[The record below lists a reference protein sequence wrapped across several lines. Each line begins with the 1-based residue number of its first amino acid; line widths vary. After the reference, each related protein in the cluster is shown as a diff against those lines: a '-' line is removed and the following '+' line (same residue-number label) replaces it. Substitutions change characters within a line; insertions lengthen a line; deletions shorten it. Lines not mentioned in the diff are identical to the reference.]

1 MFPYSAIAAA
11 NLLNNKNKSK
21 RQPNAPKIYTLG
33 MFTETIPED
42 FYAILC
48 EKAKTV
54 GICEM
59 ADMISN
65 WQGFDNL
72 TPKQKIRFVRETE
85 TPEYYS
91 FANRVKRFLTKF

>member
-11 NLLNNKNKSK
+11 NLLNNQKGE
-21 RQPNAPKIYTLG
+21 RQPNPPKISTLSE
-33 MFTETIPED
+33 FTQASPED
-42 FYAILC
+42 FYALLV
-48 EKAKTV
+48 KKGKTV
-54 GICEM
+54 GIFEM
-59 ADMISN
+59 ADMITK

-72 TPKQKIRFVRETE
+72 TPNQKIRFVTETE